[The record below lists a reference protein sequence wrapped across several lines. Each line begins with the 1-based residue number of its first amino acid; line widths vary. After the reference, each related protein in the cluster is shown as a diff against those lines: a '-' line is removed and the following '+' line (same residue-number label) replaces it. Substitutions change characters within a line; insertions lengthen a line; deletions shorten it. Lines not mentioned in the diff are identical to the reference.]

1 MELADCNCKCIAP
14 TCYSGPDG
22 SEILT
27 FKEEINSYED
37 YLNNLKYCES
47 KKKTLEEDFRYYQ
60 KREQDN
66 KKQLKNLFLGE
77 FINTDKKINGLCIHE
92 TKDIEKPYY
101 HTYLYI
107 VDFNK
112 HNIGEDGIYV
122 NCIRIEY
129 RENDGVMSKVSIRQ
143 EDSYYI
149 TYEKLCS
156 CQITNG
162 EFMNL
167 YNLTHF
173 QIITD
178 LGLNKVNDNC

>member
-1 MELADCNCKCIAP
+1 MELADCNCKCKAP
-14 TCYSGPDG
+14 TCYSGSDG
-22 SEILT
+22 SETLT

-92 TKDIEKPYY
+92 TKGIEKPYC
-101 HTYLYI
+101 HVYLYI

-112 HNIGEDGIYV
+112 HNIGEEGIYA

-129 RENDGVMSKVSIRQ
+129 RENDGVMSKVLIRQ

-156 CQITNG
+156 SQIY
-162 EFMNL
+162 EERFMEVYKRVEHYVYEN
-167 YNLTHF
+167 
-173 QIITD
+173 
-178 LGLNKVNDNC
+178 LGLN